1 MTQTLPGVATTA
13 TPDFVPDVPVRA
25 AGVEL
30 LGELD
35 GSGYR
40 EPPCLARRAD
50 GQTIQLTSLLYWVL
64 EAIDGQRDLDDIA
77 RTVSER
83 LGKQAAPDDVR
94 FLVEKKLRPLGLLR
108 EADGSEPDVKKA
120 NPLLALRFRIVLSG
134 ERATRRL
141 TAPFAA
147 LFTPLIV
154 LAVLGAFVGVVG
166 WLLFAEGI
174 GGGARQMIYQPGLFL
189 LMFFLAAASA
199 GFHEF
204 GHAAAL
210 RYSGGTPGVM
220 GAGLYLVWPAFYT
233 DVTDSY
239 RLPRSGRL
247 RTDLGGLYFNMVF
260 AVAIFGLWAATRF
273 DALLVAIPV
282 LLFQM
287 VQQLLPFVRLDGYH
301 ILADLTGV
309 PDLFARIKPTLQSL
323 KPGTDPDA
331 RVTALKPWVRVV
343 VTGWVLA
350 VVPLLALALLFAVV
364 NLPRLAATAWDSLA
378 LQWQSVGAARQTGD
392 PLGMAAGALSIAALC
407 LPVLSSVYVLS
418 RVTLRAG
425 RAARTATAGRPVL
438 RGALGVAGLAAVAGL
453 AWVWW
458 PNGEYRPLQP
468 GERARLQDTVRA
480 TAQLPTG
487 RPGLTE
493 ADAARLLGAP
503 FQSQADGTGP
513 AVVPADTAPTAGG
526 EQVVTTTTSVTS
538 GGQPAPST
546 TATTRP
552 ATSTT
557 TTTSSDRPTTTT
569 TAAGSTTTTALTTT
583 ESTSP

>member
-40 EPPCLARRAD
+40 EPPCLARRVD

-64 EAIDGQRDLDDIA
+64 EAIDGRRDLDDIA
-77 RTVSER
+77 RAVSER
-83 LGKQAAPDDVR
+83 LGKQAAPDDIR

-108 EADGSEPDVKKA
+108 EADGTEPDVQKA

-166 WLLFAEGI
+166 WLLLAEGI

-199 GFHEF
+199 AFHEF

-273 DALLVAIPV
+273 DVLLVAIPV

-287 VQQLLPFVRLDGYH
+287 VQQLLPVVRLDGYH

-309 PDLFARIKPTLQSL
+309 PDLFARIKPTLRSL

-378 LQWQSVGAARQTGD
+378 LQWQSIGAARQTGD

-407 LPVLSSVYVLS
+407 LPVLSSVYVLG

-425 RAARTATAGRPVL
+425 RAAGSATAGRPLL
-438 RGALGVAGLAAVAGL
+438 RGPLGVAGLAAVVGL

-458 PNGEYRPLQP
+458 PNGEYRPLQR
-468 GERARLQDTVRA
+468 GERSRLQDTVRA
-480 TAQLPTG
+480 TAQLSTG

-493 ADAARLLGAP
+493 ADATRLLGAP
-503 FQSQADGTGP
+503 FQSQTDGS
-513 AVVPADTAPTAGG
+513 VPAGSAPA
-526 EQVVTTTTSVTS
+526 TTTTTT
-538 GGQPAPST
+538 GGERVATTTTTCPDARPAPST
-546 TATTRP
+546 ATTSRPATATTTSARQ
-552 ATSTT
+552 STT
-557 TTTSSDRPTTTT
+557 TTT
-569 TAAGSTTTTALTTT
+569 AGGSTTTTSPTTT